1 MIEEKIPANERNSM
15 MVHGRRESHYLGT
28 GRKNQHILSGN
39 GADEGDFGSYLYGE
53 ARIDRKTKED
63 LGMAERVEVMLSE
76 EEVDRRIQEIGEQ
89 ISKDYAGKQ
98 VHLVCVLKGRQLF
111 LM

>member
-15 MVHGRRESHYLGT
+15 MVLADGNHIIWSI

-53 ARIDRKTKED
+53 ARIEQKKP
-63 LGMAERVEVMLSE
+63 
-76 EEVDRRIQEIGEQ
+76 RRIWAWQKE
-89 ISKDYAGKQ
+89 
-98 VHLVCVLKGRQLF
+98 LK
-111 LM
+111 